1 MTSEQ
6 VTADFMLCLASG
18 LTLGHKVQSE
28 WHTVSPQYLQG
39 LVLRQDIPPIPESE
53 DAQLP
58 DTKCNVCI

>member
-28 WHTVSPQYLQG
+28 RHTVSPRHPQG
-39 LVLRQDIPPIPESE
+39 LVPGHPIDPE
-53 DAQLP
+53 
-58 DTKCNVCI
+58 I